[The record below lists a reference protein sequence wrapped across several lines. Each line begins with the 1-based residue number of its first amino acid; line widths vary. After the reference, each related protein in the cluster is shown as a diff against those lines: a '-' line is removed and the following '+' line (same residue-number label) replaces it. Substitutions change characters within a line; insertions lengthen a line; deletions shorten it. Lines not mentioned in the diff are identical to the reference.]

1 MDSIEH
7 KCEEDLVKDI
17 DEETIYK
24 ILKENAKKKKD
35 INFERLKN
43 NDKDIDIDID
53 IEFLNQKLEESISK
67 LEPEKLFPNYE
78 DLEKAIQEEIIIS
91 NFIKNY
97 SEDDDFWKKH
107 SIKGSEMN
115 IDKLVNEIDYK
126 KRDLFIPMKT
136 EDPFNKFNPSFSLFN
151 HKKI

>member
-1 MDSIEH
+1 M
-7 KCEEDLVKDI
+7 
-17 DEETIYK
+17 
-24 ILKENAKKKKD
+24 
-35 INFERLKN
+35 
-43 NDKDIDIDID
+43 
-53 IEFLNQKLEESISK
+53 
-67 LEPEKLFPNYE
+67 
-78 DLEKAIQEEIIIS
+78 EKAIQEEIIIS